1 LVNVVSLLVIWYE
14 ILNRFP
20 ALWFVLLAPFKLLC
34 PLVLLGLIAGVL
46 GLIAKGTLKT
56 PIVDEIS
63 P

>member
-34 PLVLLGLIAGVL
+34 PLVLLGLIA
-46 GLIAKGTLKT
+46 KGTLKT